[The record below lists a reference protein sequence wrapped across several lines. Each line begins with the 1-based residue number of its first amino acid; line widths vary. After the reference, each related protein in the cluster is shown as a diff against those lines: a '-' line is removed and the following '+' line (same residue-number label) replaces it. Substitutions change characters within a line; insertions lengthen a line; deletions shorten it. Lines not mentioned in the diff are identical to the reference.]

1 MYKPFIATLFGIVL
15 LFTACTTPTD
25 HKGRTPLVE
34 VDGEFL
40 YSEDLQAMIPLGISP
55 ADSADFAERF
65 IRDWV
70 EEQLLYKQAERNI
83 RSDRHIEQMVQEYRH
98 SLIMQEYQQQLIE
111 QKLSDE
117 VTEEQM
123 RTFYDNNP
131 SLFVLKEPA
140 IRGLFIKVPK
150 TASSLDDLKKWYT
163 RSDDATIEKIEKYC
177 FHNAV
182 IYEYFYDHWVPLSDL
197 DGKLK
202 ADLIDLDN
210 HLTDDK
216 NFEAEDDEFCYL
228 LHVEDFV
235 LDGKVKPYDLARSE
249 IASLLVNQRKV
260 DYMKKVR
267 SDLYDRST
275 QMGRVKRYDNKEN
288 EENN

>member
-1 MYKPFIATLFGIVL
+1 MFRQLTFAVLGIVL
-15 LFTACTTPTD
+15 LFFSCTKTTTD

-34 VDGEFL
+34 VDGEYL
-40 YSEDLQAMIPLGISP
+40 YREDVQAMIPLRASP
-55 ADSADFAERF
+55 ADSIAFAERC
-65 IRDWV
+65 IRNWV
-70 EEQLLYKQAERNI
+70 EEQLLYQKAEQNI
-83 RSDRHIEQMVQEYRH
+83 RSDQHIEQMVKEYRH
-98 SLIMQEYQQQLIE
+98 SLIMQEYQQSLID
-111 QKLSDE
+111 QKLSSE
-117 VTEEQM
+117 VTDEQM
-123 RTFYDNNP
+123 LAFYTNNP

-150 TASSLDDLKKWYT
+150 NSSSIDELKTWYKK
-163 RSDDATIEKIEKYC
+163 SDAATIEKIEKYC

-182 IYEYFYDHWVPLSDL
+182 IYEYFYDHWVPLSDF

-216 NFEAEDDEFCYL
+216 NFEAEDEEFCYL

-235 LDGKVKPYDLARSE
+235 LDGKLKPYDLARSE
-249 IASLLVNQRKV
+249 IANMLINQRKV
-260 DYMKKVR
+260 DYMKQVR
-267 SDLYDRST
+267 NDLYDRSM
-275 QMGRVKRYDNKEN
+275 QMGHVKRFDKEN

>member
-1 MYKPFIATLFGIVL
+1 MYKPFTFIFIGISLF
-15 LFTACTTPTD
+15 FSTCMTPAD
-25 HKGRTPLVE
+25 HKGKAPLVE
-34 VDGEFL
+34 VDGEYL
-40 YSEDLQAMIPLGISP
+40 YREDLHAMVPLGISP
-55 ADSADFAERF
+55 ADSAVFAERC

-83 RSDRHIEQMVQEYRH
+83 RSNQRIEQMVQEYRR

-123 RTFYDNNP
+123 RAFYDNNS

-150 TASSLDDLKKWYT
+150 TASNLDDLKKWYT
-163 RSDDATIEKIEKYC
+163 QSDDATIENIEKYC
-177 FHNAV
+177 FHYAV

-210 HLTDDK
+210 HLTEDK
-216 NFEAEDDEFCYL
+216 NFEAEDEEFCYL

-249 IASLLVNQRKV
+249 IARLLINQRKV
-260 DYMKKVR
+260 DFMKKVR
-267 SDLYDRST
+267 NDLYDRST
-275 QMGRVKRYDNKEN
+275 QMGRVKRFDNEN